1 MGLQTLSV
9 TTQCEGI
16 WYSFLEVIVTT
27 AAESPTYRHPVCNNF
42 YNNFSLF
49 LQNPYDLPRP
59 DRYTLLHFFREKR
72 NEKRGGCIMPLL
84 IRGRRG
90 RSRMRGPPM
99 LPRRQRRVNE
109 ESGVFCLGGKV
120 MRRKMGFLERVVLVL
135 VVTIAAVGIATQA
148 LADISALTID
158 RQADLLMDGTVVH
171 VTGLAQGTGGEA
183 AGLSVSIVQSQ
194 GRLLNTGT
202 GFTTFDCDGTV
213 QAWEV
218 LVSAVA
224 GSYQNGPATAI
235 VSMSSSGED
244 DTDFRTA

>member
-1 MGLQTLSV
+1 M
-9 TTQCEGI
+9 
-16 WYSFLEVIVTT
+16 
-27 AAESPTYRHPVCNNF
+27 
-42 YNNFSLF
+42 
-49 LQNPYDLPRP
+49 
-59 DRYTLLHFFREKR
+59 
-72 NEKRGGCIMPLL
+72 
-84 IRGRRG
+84 
-90 RSRMRGPPM
+90 RS
-99 LPRRQRRVNE
+99 
-109 ESGVFCLGGKV
+109 
-120 MRRKMGFLERVVLVL
+120 KMGFLERIVLVL

-171 VTGLAQGTGGEA
+171 VTGLAQCTAGESA
-183 AGLSVSIVQSQ
+183 SLSVSIVQSQ

-244 DTDFRTA
+244 DTDFRTVSLTIHLHK